1 MLAAR
6 KYSFRN
12 FEFLVFKVY
21 IYNSLVVFIN
31 LVMRIILFFNN
42 LIAVYQYVCLYGVI
56 QLYSGV

>member
-6 KYSFRN
+6 KYSFTS

-42 LIAVYQYVCLYGVI
+42 LIAVYQYVCVCGVI